1 MMELAGV
8 TPHVFSPPFAERD
21 LNGGASGPSY
31 AMLCLMNW
39 RKGRGNYR
47 HVLHGVIKGKPLA
60 KCVID

>member
-8 TPHVFSPPFAERD
+8 TPHVFFPPFAERG

-39 RKGRGNYR
+39 RKGNYR
-47 HVLHGVIKGKPLA
+47 HVLHDIITGKPLA
-60 KCVID
+60 KCTIG